1 MFPLHK
7 QQRPRADGPHNY
19 SLLPALH
26 NSSMNFLAA
35 IVTRQPIRRPSSML
49 SQDTVQG
56 DILSF
61 DPVSNRLTAIN
72 PLGPVETQ
80 IQELK
85 KFPTKRNRRLRDRFF
100 AGRRFKSST

>member
-1 MFPLHK
+1 
-7 QQRPRADGPHNY
+7 
-19 SLLPALH
+19 
-26 NSSMNFLAA
+26 MNFLAA

-85 KFPTKRNRRLRDRFF
+85 SSPQNETAGCATGSSRAGGLNLQLRC
-100 AGRRFKSST
+100 SI